1 MVQRTVAQM
10 VGTDSERKQADAD
23 NGRVAS
29 ITLSH
34 DTMKHITTL
43 VTASIVAIVTL
54 LKTVF
59 SNPDLLWLGFL
70 SIVSLIAAT
79 ICAVFTMSGLVFYR
93 GLMAEPDTSAVTKIL
108 LILFNHWLVFV
119 AQLLC
124 LGFFVIGLFLF
135 AGFSIINLWP

>member
-1 MVQRTVAQM
+1 MGQRTVAQM
-10 VGTDSERKQADAD
+10 VGTDRERKQADAG
-23 NGRVAS
+23 NGRVAA

-70 SIVSLIAAT
+70 SIVSLIAST
-79 ICAVFTMSGLVFYR
+79 VCAVFTMSGLVFYR
-93 GLMAEPDTSAVTKIL
+93 GLIAEPDTGAITKIL
-108 LILFNHWLVFV
+108 LILFSPWLVFF